1 MAPHRALSFP
11 LSCTEELARQSPFTV
26 PNADAAQLGSC
37 DAFRIIRKLLANQQG
52 DGFCNNHALIDGPD
66 RECWLLQRDITHALI
81 FPVLELFRHASNV
94 AQTMLGDRNIFDL
107 ELIFRG
113 EARGAFA
120 WLQCF
125 IAEEEDWCR
134 TRGCPVNKPASPAT
148 QLPVFDFWLSS
159 LRNAL
164 HEDPFWGPDFGEH
177 LERRAAALE
186 HGLNELVSQCFEL
199 DSLASKGSM
208 RVAKAHAYAPSKP
221 TKLRTSKLAE
231 KQIALAREESS
242 WMQQIVLG
250 CWTTLLADAAKVRRK
265 ASVSKPHVVNVR
277 VRCLTT

>member
-1 MAPHRALSFP
+1 MLIACRLSQSLRQPNPH
-11 LSCTEELARQSPFTV
+11 
-26 PNADAAQLGSC
+26 
-37 DAFRIIRKLLANQQG
+37 
-52 DGFCNNHALIDGPD
+52 GPS
-66 RECWLLQRDITHALI
+66 A
-81 FPVLELFRHASNV
+81 
-94 AQTMLGDRNIFDL
+94 
-107 ELIFRG
+107 
-113 EARGAFA
+113 
-120 WLQCF
+120 
-125 IAEEEDWCR
+125 
-134 TRGCPVNKPASPAT
+134 

-186 HGLNELVSQCFEL
+186 QGLNELVSQCFEL
-199 DSLASKGSM
+199 ESLTSKDSVRA
-208 RVAKAHAYAPSKP
+208 VKAQAYAPSKP

-277 VRCLTT
+277 VRCLTS